1 MGVRKAMSVFDGQ
14 GVEVQS
20 LTKAGVILVVYL
32 FVVLITY
39 FALSGPIN
47 ALYDAFQG
55 ANWAAAESH
64 KVAYMALIRQ
74 TTLIVFA
81 VFISI
86 PITWFFF
93 WVFHREPAYVDYNP
107 NQWRR

>member
-1 MGVRKAMSVFDGQ
+1 MSVFDGQ

-20 LTKAGVILVVYL
+20 LTKAGVVLVVYL

-47 ALYDAFQG
+47 ILYDAFQG
-55 ANWAAAESH
+55 ANWAAAEPH
-64 KVAYMALIRQ
+64 KASYIALIRQ
-74 TTLIVFA
+74 TTTVFFA

-86 PITWFFF
+86 PIVWFFF
-93 WVFHREPAYVDYNP
+93 WVFHREPAYNSYDP
-107 NQWRR
+107 NQWRK